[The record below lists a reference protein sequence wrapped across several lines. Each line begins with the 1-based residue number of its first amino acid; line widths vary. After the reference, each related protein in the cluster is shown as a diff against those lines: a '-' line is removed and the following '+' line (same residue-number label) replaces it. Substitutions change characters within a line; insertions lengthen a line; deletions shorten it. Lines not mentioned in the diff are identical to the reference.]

1 MKVRD
6 EQYEAYVSLLKKEL
20 VPAMGCTEPIAIA
33 YGAAL
38 AKKLLEEEVESVDI
52 YASGNIIKNVKS
64 VTVPNTRG
72 HKGIE
77 AAAAIGIVAGNSDLN
92 LEVIR
97 EVCPEQVERMEA
109 FLGKGKV
116 RIYKADTKCAL
127 EIAIEAFSKHHRV
140 KLCIQNEHSNVV
152 YIEKDGVCIVD
163 KKPDQLMDESWEQ
176 MSFSME
182 GIYEFVKIADIDDVK
197 EVLDRQIAYNTA
209 IAEEGLRHSYG
220 ANIGSVLLSTYG
232 DRVEI
237 RARAMAAAGSDA
249 RMGGCELPVVINSGS
264 GNQGMCASLPVLE
277 YAKELGSDQ
286 DTLYR
291 ALLIANLTT
300 LYQKKHI
307 GRLSAYCGAVSA
319 GAGAGAG
326 IAYLLDQD
334 YDHICH
340 AIVNALAITSGMIC
354 DGAKP
359 SCAAKI
365 ASAVD
370 AGIIGCMMYQKGTQ
384 FCRGEGIVS
393 QNIESTIDNVGQLA
407 REGMRETDDE
417 IIRMMMQEA

>member
-1 MKVRD
+1 MQKKD
-6 EQYEAYVSLLKKEL
+6 EQYQAYVTMLKKEL

-38 AKKLLEEEVESVDI
+38 ARRILEEPVEEVDI

-72 HKGIE
+72 KKGIE
-77 AAAAIGIVAGNSDLN
+77 AAAAIGIIAGNSDLD
-92 LEVIR
+92 LEVIK
-97 EVCPEQVERMEA
+97 EVIPEQIEEMEI
-109 FLGKGKV
+109 FLNSGKV
-116 RIYKADTKCAL
+116 HIHKAETRCAL
-127 EIAIEAFSKHHRV
+127 EIGIEAVSKHHRV
-140 KLCIQNEHSNVV
+140 VLCIQNEHSNVV
-152 YIEKDGVCIVD
+152 HIEKDGVVLLD
-163 KKPDQLMDESWEQ
+163 KKRDDTRNESWEQ
-176 MSFSME
+176 VSFSME
-182 GIYEFVKIADIDDVK
+182 GIYEFACMADIDDVK
-197 EVLDRQIAYNTA
+197 EVLDRQIAYNQA

-286 DTLYR
+286 ETLYR
-291 ALLIANLTT
+291 ALIISNLST

-326 IAYLLDQD
+326 IAYLLDQN

-365 ASAVD
+365 SSAVD

-393 QNIESTIDNVGQLA
+393 MNIESTIDNVGQLA

-417 IIRMMMQEA
+417 IIRMMMKDC